1 MTFPPESLT
10 VPTTVVPAVSDTI
23 VSEKAIAALAGA
35 PVKVTVAVL
44 RTAPVLFE
52 KVIVEVPAVPSLKI
66 VNVSVTPNVAPP
78 VEFKTAD
85 LVGVVEVP
93 DASTLETR
101 PGPLTVT
108 VIDSSTVLN
117 DEPTA
122 ILVSPA
128 ELAVVMN
135 A

>member
-66 VNVSVTPNVAPP
+66 VNVSVIPNVAPP

-85 LVGVVEVP
+85 LVGVAPP

-117 DEPTA
+117 AEPTA